1 MDNILRQQFVD
12 GMARVAASV
21 AVVTSDGPA
30 GRCGITVSSFTAVS
44 ADGAAPSVLVC
55 VNKLASAAPVILANA
70 SFCANVL
77 TEDQAALS
85 DLFSGRS
92 GVSGEDRFDK
102 VPWHT
107 GPAGNPI
114 LEGAAVSFDSRL
126 SGSFPWETHHLLI
139 GHVVAVEHH
148 DGEAG
153 TLLYS
158 GRRYR
163 RAVGLGD

>member
-1 MDNILRQQFVD
+1 MDDILRQQFVD

-55 VNKLASAAPVILANA
+55 VNKRASAAPVILANA

-92 GVSGEDRFDK
+92 GVSGEDRFAA

-114 LEGAAVSFDSRL
+114 LEGAAVSFDCRL

-139 GHVVAVEHH
+139 GHVVAVEPH
-148 DGEAG
+148 DGDTG

>member
-1 MDNILRQQFVD
+1 MDDLLRQQFVD

-21 AVVTSDGPA
+21 AVVTTDGPA
-30 GRCGITVSSFTAVS
+30 GRCGITVSSFTSVS
-44 ADGAAPSVLVC
+44 ADGEAPSVLVC
-55 VNKLASAAPVILANA
+55 VNRRASCAPLILANG

-77 TEDQAALS
+77 NVDQVALS

-92 GVSGEDRFDK
+92 GVPSEGRFDAI
-102 VPWHT
+102 PWHS

-114 LEGAAVSFDSRL
+114 LEGAAVSFDCRL
-126 SGSFPWETHHLLI
+126 SSALLWETHHLLI
-139 GHVVAVEHH
+139 GRVVAVEPH
-148 DGEAG
+148 DGDAG